1 MVGTA
6 PARADWA
13 GPTRGDSA
21 RSARTDSFA
30 PGGDVLATLQR
41 LLDGVLRERGGDS
54 LLARRARL
62 LASAIECRRDPRAST
77 IPGDLADAQG
87 SDDLLLL
94 ARACAMQLA
103 IANVADELRRKRER
117 TSDPSRATRP
127 PLDIRLVLTAHPT
140 GIVRRSVITKHR
152 AVCDCLE
159 RLEDPSIDCT
169 ERRWLEDD
177 IGEALSLWYATS
189 EVRAAPPRVS
199 DEVRRLL
206 FFFESVLFDSVADLA
221 RDHLDADDQH
231 DGAVPLRFGS
241 WAGADMDGNPYVT
254 PETIIETAR
263 AHRIMALRLLA
274 DRTFQLRREFSQPD
288 SSLRLTDALRA
299 SLARDQLEL
308 PRTACDLDARY
319 PHEAGEPLRRKL
331 AFVVARLRNALA
343 VASGESVAEPGY
355 STPQELL
362 SDLGEVR
369 DSLCSRAVRSGRI
382 ERLMWQVRVFGFHLA
397 TLEARENAPM
407 LHEAC
412 RLLLPDYAGAGDEA
426 RRVAILTDA
435 CVQRRSS
442 APVPDPA
449 PKAAA
454 ALDAIAQTIRAYG
467 PESADTFIISNAERP
482 SDVLCALWLARR
494 SGLFGQRSAADGTC
508 RSELEIVPLFERR
521 GALERSALT
530 MAQLYDNDAYRQ
542 HLDARGGRQEIML
555 GYSDAGKD
563 AGYLASQWAMYETQ
577 ESLASQAAE
586 HEVELRL
593 FHGRGGSSSRGGGP
607 IWRSI
612 RTQPPGTIGGRIKIT
627 EQGEVINAKFSN
639 RALAVHSLEQ
649 TLAAVTHASLQAG
662 PDPDPAW
669 RREIARIAD
678 AARGAYQEL
687 VLADPGFPAVFR
699 DCTTIE
705 LLDQMNIGS
714 RPARRDSE
722 LTVESLRA
730 IPWVFAWMQ
739 NRVCLPA
746 WYGAGTGLEGGDP
759 FLQRQMFNRW
769 PFFTAAITTLEM
781 ALAATDLTI
790 GERYFQLAT
799 DTRAAGRIWELI
811 SSEHQR
817 CEERVT
823 SLTGRDRLGS
833 PSPEVLERHA
843 WRTGWLDALNLLQ
856 IELIRRHRAGE
867 PSARDPLLATIAGIA
882 AGIRTTG

>member
-1 MVGTA
+1 
-6 PARADWA
+6 
-13 GPTRGDSA
+13 
-21 RSARTDSFA
+21 
-30 PGGDVLATLQR
+30 
-41 LLDGVLRERGGDS
+41 
-54 LLARRARL
+54 
-62 LASAIECRRDPRAST
+62 
-77 IPGDLADAQG
+77 
-87 SDDLLLL
+87 
-94 ARACAMQLA
+94 
-103 IANVADELRRKRER
+103 
-117 TSDPSRATRP
+117 
-127 PLDIRLVLTAHPT
+127 
-140 GIVRRSVITKHR
+140 
-152 AVCDCLE
+152 
-159 RLEDPSIDCT
+159 
-169 ERRWLEDD
+169 
-177 IGEALSLWYATS
+177 
-189 EVRAAPPRVS
+189 
-199 DEVRRLL
+199 
-206 FFFESVLFDSVADLA
+206 
-221 RDHLDADDQH
+221 
-231 DGAVPLRFGS
+231 
-241 WAGADMDGNPYVT
+241 VT
-254 PETIIETAR
+254 PETIVETAR

-274 DRTFQLRREFSQPD
+274 DRTFQLRREFSQPA
-288 SSLRLTDALRA
+288 SSLPLTDALRD

-308 PRTACDLDARY
+308 PRTARDLDALY

-331 AFVVARLRNALA
+331 AFIVARLRNALA
-343 VASGESVAEPGY
+343 AASGESVAEPGY
-355 STPQELL
+355 VTPRELL
-362 SDLGEVR
+362 ADLVEVR
-369 DSLCSRAVRSGRI
+369 DSVSSRAVRSGRI

-397 TLEARENAPM
+397 TLEGRENAPM

-412 RLLLPDYAGAGDEA
+412 RVLLPDYAGAGDEA
-426 RRVAILTDA
+426 RRVAILTEA
-435 CVQRRSS
+435 CLHPSSS
-442 APVPDPA
+442 APAPDPA

-494 SGLFGQRSAADGTC
+494 SGLFMPRSAADGRG

-530 MAQLYDNDAYRQ
+530 MAELYGNDGYRR
-542 HLDARGGRQEIML
+542 HLDARGRRQEIML

-577 ESLASQAAE
+577 ESLAGQAAE

-649 TLAAVTHASLQAG
+649 TLAAVTQASLKPG

-678 AARGAYQEL
+678 AARGAYQGL
-687 VLADPGFPAVFR
+687 VLADPDFPAVFR

-705 LLDQMNIGS
+705 LLDEMNIGS

-722 LTVESLRA
+722 PTVQSLRA

-746 WYGAGTGLEGGDP
+746 WYGAGTGLEDGDP
-759 FLQRQMFNRW
+759 FMQRQMFKRW

-790 GERYFQLAT
+790 GERYFRLAN
-799 DTRAAGRIWELI
+799 DARAARRIWELI
-811 SSEHQR
+811 HGEHQR
-817 CEERVT
+817 CEARVT
-823 SLTGRDRLGS
+823 SITGHARLGS
-833 PSPEVLERHA
+833 PGPEALERHA

-867 PSARDPLLATIAGIA
+867 RSARDPLLATVAGIA